1 MSEVRDLTEET
12 AAPPRGLSAR
22 ALPVRTLAIGGGALA
37 LVALGLGGAWM
48 MRGEIADDLISS
60 ELKKLGLPAR
70 YEIVEI
76 SPSEQV
82 IRNLVIGD
90 PKRPD
95 LTVEEVR
102 VATQLEWGWPGI
114 GRITLV
120 RPRLYGSLHQ
130 GKLSLGSLDKALASG
145 GASDKDHPLPDY
157 DIGLIDGRAL
167 IDSDYGRIAAKID
180 GAGPLR
186 GGFDGRLAVVSPRLD
201 YAGCKAAHA
210 TLYGRLRV
218 SGEKPSFTG
227 PLRLDGLDCPAQDI
241 HLGKTALQF
250 DGALDSRFDGIEGR
264 LGLAGG
270 AARMAG
276 NRLAG
281 LTASGRFTFR
291 KQALTATYKL
301 TARGIAT
308 PQAGVNALSFDGQV
322 RSDPGMKNV
331 DVEGDLTGSGVVPG
345 AVADRALADLARSG
359 EGTLIVPLTNSIRTA
374 LARETR
380 GSKLDA
386 NVILRR
392 DAGQWSL
399 VVPRGNWRGTSGASL
414 LTLSRVQAVFGK
426 GRPVVTGNFASSGQ
440 GLPQVSGRMES
451 AANGRFAL
459 SVSMP
464 EYRAGDS
471 RLGSASMA
479 LPHLSL
485 SQSAD
490 GAMTFT
496 GEARLSGALPG
507 GRADGLMLP
516 IEGRWAAD
524 GALALWHGCTTVS
537 FERLALANLTLDARR
552 LPVCPARGASILAA
566 DAGGAMRI
574 TAGVPA
580 LDLTG
585 RLGGTRIR
593 VVSGPVGYAQG
604 PGRPGSLAAKSIAVE
619 LGAAEAPSRFR
630 IARLDAKVGKDIA
643 GTFDESDVM
652 LAAVPM
658 DLRQTGGQWRYAG
671 GVLSLEGA
679 HFTLVDRQQAP
690 RFEPLIARD
699 ATLRLENGVITADAL
714 LREPKSDRAIVR
726 ADIVHDLNRT
736 NGHADLAVDDL
747 RFDDKV
753 QAGTLS
759 ALMVGVVSNLD
770 GMVRGTGRIDWTAD
784 KVTSHGRF
792 STDGLAF
799 AAAFGPAKGVSGDVV
814 FTDLLGMVT
823 APDQTLKL
831 ASVNPGIEVT
841 DGTLSFQM
849 EPNYLLR
856 INGAHWPFM
865 DGSLTLEPATMTIG
879 AAETRHYK
887 LTVKGL
893 NAATFVQHLEVGNI
907 NASGVFD
914 GEVPLVFDE
923 NGGRIDGGFLRSRAP
938 GGNVSYV
945 GALTYKDLSAMGNFA
960 FAALK
965 SVDYRQMEI
974 GLDGSLAGDILT
986 RISFDGLS
994 QGAGASK
1001 NFVTKQVAK
1010 LPIHFIVNVKAP
1022 FMSLFG
1028 NMRSLYDPT
1037 FIKDPRIISAE
1048 AALQAQAKAAAGI
1061 PPAARTTTDPA
1072 QHTIQ
1077 PSDSE
1082 RKP

>member
-1 MSEVRDLTEET
+1 MVAT
-12 AAPPRGLSAR
+12 SA
-22 ALPVRTLAIGGGALA
+22 LGVVSLLA
-37 LVALGLGGAWM
+37 LGAGTAWIL
-48 MRGEIADDLISS
+48 RKDIAENVIGS

-70 YEIVEI
+70 YEIVTI

-82 IRNLVIGD
+82 VRNLVIGD
-90 PKRPD
+90 PRRPD

-102 VATQLEWGWPGI
+102 VATRVVWGWPGI

-120 RPRLYGSLHQ
+120 RPRLYGRYH
-130 GKLSLGSLDKALASG
+130 GGRLSLGALDKALSSG
-145 GASDKDHPLPDY
+145 GAADKDHPLPDY
-157 DIGLIDGRAL
+157 DIGLVDGRAL
-167 IDSDYGRIAAKID
+167 IDSDYGRVAAKLD
-180 GAGPLR
+180 GIGPLR
-186 GGFDGRLAVVSPRLD
+186 GGFEGRLAVVAPDLAV
-201 YAGCKAAHA
+201 AGCRAAQA

-227 PLRLDGLDCPAQDI
+227 PLRLGRLDCPAQDI
-241 HLGKTALQF
+241 HLAKSALQF
-250 DGALDSRFDGIEGR
+250 DGTLDSRLDGAEGR
-264 LGLAGG
+264 LGLEGG
-270 AARMAG
+270 ALRLAQ

-281 LTASGRFTFR
+281 LTASSRFTFR
-291 KQALTATYKL
+291 KQALTATYKVA
-301 TARGIAT
+301 ARGIVT
-308 PQAGVNALSFDGQV
+308 PQAGVQALSLDGQV
-322 RSDPGMKNV
+322 RSDPGLKNV
-331 DVEGDLTGSGVVPG
+331 DVEADLAGRGVVPG
-345 AVADRALADLARSG
+345 AMADRALADLARSG
-359 EGTLIVPLTNSIRTA
+359 EGTLVAPLTNRIRAA
-374 LARETR
+374 LGREAR
-380 GSKLDA
+380 GSTLDA
-386 NVILRR
+386 HVILRR
-392 DAGQWSL
+392 DARQWSL

-414 LTLSRVQAVFGK
+414 LALSRVQGVFGAAGK
-426 GRPVVTGNFASSGQ
+426 GRPVFTGNFASSGQ
-440 GLPQVSGRMES
+440 GLPRVSGRMES
-451 AANGRFAL
+451 TANGRLAL

-464 EYRAGDS
+464 EYRADDA
-471 RLGSASMA
+471 RLGAASMA
-479 LPHLSL
+479 LPHLL
-485 SQSAD
+485 VSQAAD
-490 GAMTFT
+490 GAMTFG

-507 GRADGLMLP
+507 GRADGLVLP

-524 GALALWHGCTTVS
+524 GALALWPGCTTVA
-537 FERLALANLTLDARR
+537 FERLALANLTLDRRR
-552 LPVCPARGASILAA
+552 LPVCPARGKPILALG
-566 DAGGAMRI
+566 AGGGMAI

-593 VVSGPVGYAQG
+593 LTSGAVGYAQV
-604 PGRPGSLAAKSIAVE
+604 PGRPGALAARGIDVE
-619 LGAAEAPSRFR
+619 LGTAEAPSRFR
-630 IARLDAKVGKDIA
+630 IARLGARVGKDIA

-690 RFEPLIARD
+690 RFEPLVARD
-699 ATLRLENGVITADAL
+699 ATLRLANGVITADAL

-736 NGHADLAVDDL
+736 RGHADLAVDDL
-747 RFDDKV
+747 RFDDKL

-759 ALMVGVVSNLD
+759 AMMVGVVSNLE
-770 GMVRGTGRIDWTAD
+770 GTVKGTGRIDWTAD

-792 STDGLAF
+792 STGGLDF
-799 AAAFGPAKGVSGDVV
+799 AAAFGPVKGLSGDVV

-823 APDQTLKL
+823 APNQTLRL

-856 INGAHWPFM
+856 INGARWPFM
-865 DGSLTLEPATMTIG
+865 DGTLALEPATMTIG
-879 AAETRHYK
+879 AAETRRYT

-923 NGGRIDGGFLRSRAP
+923 NGGRIDNGFLRSRVP
-938 GGNVSYV
+938 GGNVSYI

-960 FAALK
+960 FSALK
-965 SVDYRQMEI
+965 SVDYKQMEI

-1061 PPAARTTTDPA
+1061 PAAARTTTDPA